1 MIAIYVS
8 PDQTQVVRAK
18 LHKKERVVIQQTCRI
33 AQSFLP
39 QQAYETDDGAN
50 RCIDCFID
58 LFQSVSEQIKLR
70 KDDVYLVLPD
80 YLFSMIDCFS
90 FETEDGIREHIRS
103 VTQKNLEEICYAKPI
118 LTAPEPQQR
127 LVTVCALPRKLID
140 CIYEAADEEQV
151 RLVSIE
157 SAGIS
162 FLRCTGVFNKEELV
176 LQSYQRQATFTGY
189 SSNGGLFKLDAPE
202 LSVENLGHMTTQD
215 ADRLI
220 RQYMV
225 EFESVA
231 HQTFEFLNQDLP
243 YTLLMPLRLM
253 QAFPVFRER
262 KATAHHFPDYIDP
275 GNIPEEEDEL
285 WMCAVGTLAQD
296 IDFSSDAFLDVLD
309 AYENIQSGN
318 VLPEDILKSTQKYQ
332 KMQKA
337 LRYTKFGI
345 LGMSAL
351 TVLELGAIFFLSNVQ
366 IPPGLEQDYQS
377 AQSSMDSINKELDLI
392 HTRQKEHEYP
402 VEAYAA
408 LLADLPEGIGFNS
421 IEIGDANKK
430 DDSKWIKAKVV
441 AADPLKF
448 QDYVASLSRNAL
460 FNGVSIPQIASD
472 SSTNYKTADLT
483 VGKGNLSQ

>member
-18 LHKKERVVIQQTCRI
+18 LHKKERVVVQQICRI
-33 AQSFLP
+33 AESFLP

-58 LFQSVSEQIKLR
+58 LFQRVGEQMKLR

-140 CIYEAADEEQV
+140 CIYEAAEAEQV

-215 ADRLI
+215 ADQLI

-275 GNIPEEEDEL
+275 GNIPEEEHEL

-296 IDFSSDAFLDVLD
+296 IDFSSDNFLDVLD

-332 KMQKA
+332 KMQ
-337 LRYTKFGI
+337 R
-345 LGMSAL
+345 
-351 TVLELGAIFFLSNVQ
+351 
-366 IPPGLEQDYQS
+366 
-377 AQSSMDSINKELDLI
+377 
-392 HTRQKEHEYP
+392 
-402 VEAYAA
+402 
-408 LLADLPEGIGFNS
+408 
-421 IEIGDANKK
+421 
-430 DDSKWIKAKVV
+430 
-441 AADPLKF
+441 
-448 QDYVASLSRNAL
+448 
-460 FNGVSIPQIASD
+460 
-472 SSTNYKTADLT
+472 
-483 VGKGNLSQ
+483 